1 MAAYR
6 IQEFPK
12 SRLATI
18 DILEVGRRKHH
29 IAGLIELDVTG
40 IRERIRE
47 RNRSGGERIS
57 FTGWLISVIGV
68 TVKAHEEACSFLKGR
83 NRLMIFDDI
92 NVSVLVEKE
101 IDGRKVPIPLV
112 IEKAHEQ
119 SAESIST
126 RIRMAREAE
135 LTEDDIVLQKKSQ
148 RMERL
153 YFRLPGFL
161 RRFVWKFL
169 LRHPRMAFEKMGN
182 VAFTSI
188 GMMGRI
194 NGWFIPIAVH
204 PLCFGIG
211 SIIRQPGVVDGEIG
225 VRDVLKMTILMDHD
239 VIDGAQMAR
248 FISSLSEN
256 IESGMNL
263 KLA

>member
-29 IAGLIELDVTG
+29 IAGLIELDVSG
-40 IRERIRE
+40 IREKIRE
-47 RNRSGGERIS
+47 RNRAGSDKIS
-57 FTGWLISVIGV
+57 FTAWLISVISV
-68 TVKAHEEACSFLKGR
+68 TVKNHETSCSFLKGR
-83 NRLMIFDDI
+83 NKLMIFDDI
-92 NVSVLVEKE
+92 N
-101 IDGRKVPIPLV
+101 
-112 IEKAHEQ
+112 
-119 SAESIST
+119 
-126 RIRMAREAE
+126 
-135 LTEDDIVLQKKSQ
+135 
-148 RMERL
+148 
-153 YFRLPGFL
+153 
-161 RRFVWKFL
+161 
-169 LRHPRMAFEKMGN
+169 
-182 VAFTSI
+182 
-188 GMMGRI
+188 
-194 NGWFIPIAVH
+194 GWFIPISVH

-263 KLA
+263 SENIENGMNL